1 MKRIIA
7 LLLLLPLFTYSM
19 DKSWIPA
26 YLESI
31 KTPAEKLKDQEEK
44 RKQATTELKEYISY
58 GNTDVNNFKRL
69 LQEGADIN
77 MRPFGKSLL
86 TYTAR
91 KGMADI
97 VKLLII
103 SHGVDINS
111 IDEFGQSP
119 LANAILS
126 KNINTI
132 IFLLDA
138 GANPNFIDRYGD
150 NTLMIAAYN
159 NNLDATRLLIN
170 HIKKLLSAAFEQEVV
185 CRTSYLNLLPTDLR
199 ELTLRYLQNN
209 LYKFVNRVNYKGNT
223 ALIFATANQNA
234 EMVKLLLANGAD
246 VSIKNKDRKTALNVA
261 KEKGNQEIIKLLSD
275 AQAKQQSQDTP

>member
-1 MKRIIA
+1 
-7 LLLLLPLFTYSM
+7 M

-77 MRPFGKSLL
+77 MRPFGASLL

-234 EMVKLLLANGAD
+234 EMVKLLIANGAD